1 MFCFKARESVF
12 MPSGQKTN
20 IFFKG
25 NVNIFSV
32 SVFPFSV
39 PCLNVVAKKLHVT
52 PLYAVLLDFKL
63 AHKNIILNLLIVFY
77 VYQKQ
82 TRMFC

>member
-1 MFCFKARESVF
+1 

-32 SVFPFSV
+32 LSISLCCSLFECYSKKINVIPFRSLV
-39 PCLNVVAKKLHVT
+39 GCYTHA
-52 PLYAVLLDFKL
+52 
-63 AHKNIILNLLIVFY
+63 
-77 VYQKQ
+77 QKYNS
-82 TRMFC
+82 